1 MDGGRAQH
9 SRMKEAKMNDDKV
22 HFCTDNQRVSLY
34 SPGLDSSAVAPI
46 APKAP
51 RLVLVTLALVFVA
64 TVTSLM
70 ALCVVVLQRPRPASE
85 AYAFSQGFPGDNTTE
100 ELPVEPD
107 NPFHSGRVAELQEA
121 IQMFKDHV
129 ENSRTWS
136 VEIHLLTSR
145 VDNVSSQIQMLSG
158 HLKNT
163 SADVQMVK
171 SILKDASTL
180 HFQTQMLRSSLEGTS
195 AEIQKQRGDL
205 EEANALNSKTQS
217 FLKSSLAN
225 TSLELHMLS
234 RGLENAYT
242 EIQALK
248 AGLEKAS
255 AQAQLAN
262 STLKNANAQ
271 ILVLRGN
278 LDRVNDLRAQN
289 QVLRNSLKGTNAEVQ
304 KLSRSLQNASALNS
318 QTQTLLKGSLDNT
331 SVELQLLR
339 GDLEKAG
346 NEINLLKKD
355 LAMAAAQTQ
364 IANSHLE
371 QTDAQI
377 QVLKTE
383 LENAS
388 PFNSNLQVLNDHSKN
403 VSREIQTLKQG
414 MEGAA
419 ALNSK
424 TQTLEDN
431 LQKANAEIQRLKEDF
446 EDTKKILTMKIQ
458 EEYSRL
464 ENLSASFAS
473 QEQLQKTK
481 NQFLQLALQG
491 WMVYRKNLYYFSDIK
506 ESWHMAEQFC
516 VSHGAHLA
524 SVTSAEEQA
533 YLVMFTS
540 TSYHWIGL
548 TDSGTEGTW
557 RWVDGTPFD
566 FAQSRGFWNRNQP
579 DNWRHKDGQSEDC
592 VHIQQKWNDMNCNS
606 PYQWVCKK
614 PIS

>member
-1 MDGGRAQH
+1 
-9 SRMKEAKMNDDKV
+9 MNDDKV

-163 SADVQMVK
+163 SADVQM
-171 SILKDASTL
+171 
-180 HFQTQMLRSSLEGTS
+180 
-195 AEIQKQRGDL
+195 
-205 EEANALNSKTQS
+205 
-217 FLKSSLAN
+217 
-225 TSLELHMLS
+225 
-234 RGLENAYT
+234 
-242 EIQALK
+242 
-248 AGLEKAS
+248 
-255 AQAQLAN
+255 
-262 STLKNANAQ
+262 
-271 ILVLRGN
+271 
-278 LDRVNDLRAQN
+278 
-289 QVLRNSLKGTNAEVQ
+289 
-304 KLSRSLQNASALNS
+304 
-318 QTQTLLKGSLDNT
+318 
-331 SVELQLLR
+331 
-339 GDLEKAG
+339 
-346 NEINLLKKD
+346 
-355 LAMAAAQTQ
+355 
-364 IANSHLE
+364 
-371 QTDAQI
+371 
-377 QVLKTE
+377 
-383 LENAS
+383 
-388 PFNSNLQVLNDHSKN
+388 VLNDHSKN